1 MVRTDSR
8 SVYGHVITKFSGMG
22 RFTYSWCS
30 ARARESSTI
39 IHTVTVFTRLKL
51 TGGSKLANR
60 RRLLPPLQNFRVVLP
75 TKNDREKEKVGGTPA
90 KLNEKKGDI
99 DLEREMKKKGYIFCW
114 KNNMKIL

>member
-1 MVRTDSR
+1 MRTNGR
-8 SVYGHVITKFSGMG
+8 SVYGHVVTKFSGMG
-22 RFTYSWCS
+22 RFTHSWCS

-51 TGGSKLANR
+51 TGGSKLTNR
-60 RRLLPPLQNFRVVLP
+60 RRLLPPLQNVVLP

-99 DLEREMKKKGYIFCW
+99 DLEREMKKKDTFFVGRTT
-114 KNNMKIL
+114 